1 MQIIGFG
8 ASKVLLVIW
17 FQFQVNFTN
26 MNYLAINCS
35 VANGYGRVVVV
46 ILNNEN
52 EVFSHVFKSP
62 SVFSFTE
69 NSAEILNWHR
79 DNIISLITQFH
90 IQGVVIKK
98 TEQNQFAKL
107 SKSEIFK
114 LYLEGVMLSLAGSI
128 GVENK
133 HYYKKSIQKILQNQY
148 IFDKS
153 IEEICDS
160 YSLINCF
167 GAIPA
172 TELIVTKDTLLAVV
186 SLKITLSQ

>member
-1 MQIIGFG
+1 
-8 ASKVLLVIW
+8 
-17 FQFQVNFTN
+17 

-35 VANGYGRVVVV
+35 VANGFGRVVVV

-52 EVFSHVFKSP
+52 EVFRHVFKSP

-79 DNIISLITQFH
+79 DNIISLLTQFN

-98 TEQNQFAKL
+98 TEQSQFARL
-107 SKSEIFK
+107 RKSEIFK

-128 GVENK
+128 GMVNK
-133 HYYKKSIQKILQNQY
+133 HYYKKSIQRILQSQN

-167 GAIPA
+167 EAIPGP
-172 TELIVTKDTLLAVV
+172 ELAVTKDALLAAI
-186 SLKITLSQ
+186 SLKITLTQ

>member
-1 MQIIGFG
+1 
-8 ASKVLLVIW
+8 
-17 FQFQVNFTN
+17 

-35 VANGYGRVVVV
+35 VANGFGRVVVV

-52 EVFSHVFKSP
+52 EVFRHVFKSP

-79 DNIISLITQFH
+79 DNIISLLTQFN

-98 TEQNQFAKL
+98 TEQSQFARL
-107 SKSEIFK
+107 RKSEIFK

-128 GVENK
+128 GMVNK
-133 HYYKKSIQKILQNQY
+133 HYYKKSIQRILQNQN

-153 IEEICDS
+153 IEEVCDS

-167 GAIPA
+167 EAIPGP
-172 TELIVTKDTLLAVV
+172 ELAVTKDALLAAI
-186 SLKITLSQ
+186 SLKITLTQ